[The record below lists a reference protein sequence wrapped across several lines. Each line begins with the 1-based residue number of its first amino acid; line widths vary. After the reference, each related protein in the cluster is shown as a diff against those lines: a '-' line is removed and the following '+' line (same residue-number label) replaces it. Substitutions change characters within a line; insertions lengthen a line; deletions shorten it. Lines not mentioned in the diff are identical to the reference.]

1 MNFYTVYFSL
11 LSMEMEE
18 RIQKRTGIGIVSSKF
33 PKIPDALAY
42 QKFCIVFAVKHIK
55 KNNEREF

>member
-33 PKIPDALAY
+33 PKKPDALA
-42 QKFCIVFAVKHIK
+42 
-55 KNNEREF
+55 